1 MKLIKRIADAVNSR
15 TGSLVFFALSAAAFT
30 FFTAAAGHTAGWLK
44 STLSETGLL
53 P

>member
-30 FFTAAAGHTAGWLK
+30 FFLQQQLGIRLDG
-44 STLSETGLL
+44 
-53 P
+53 